1 MIVLITGLIIL
12 ILDLF
17 LTPRSRYLNEVVG
30 LAGLLVALIC
40 TLGTAGAPRQVFMA
54 MAVVDRLGAFFN
66 ATFLLIAALTMLL
79 SASYVRRE
87 GVSAGEYY
95 ALLLF
100 ATTGFMFV
108 AAAADLVMVFLAI
121 ETLSIATYILAGLL
135 RDEPRSQEAAFKYFM
150 LGALSS
156 AFFLYGIATI
166 YGALGSTNLLTLA
179 QALGQGGM
187 SRLLLM
193 GMALLIVGL
202 GFKVAV
208 VPFHMWAPDVYEGA
222 PTAVTAFMTA
232 GPKAAAFAAFL
243 RVFFQGFATP
253 AVAQKWIP
261 IFAVLAA
268 LTMILGNFVAIAQ
281 KSIKRMLAYSSI
293 AHAGYA
299 FVALV
304 AHNDLGARSILYY
317 LVAYT
322 LMSLGAFTVLMV
334 VARREEGPNGPAPT
348 QWRQGP
354 DGSVPARQQSVA
366 VQGESGGSEAS
377 MTIAGTHA
385 PTQSRQQR
393 YAFDDYAG
401 LGTTHPLLAAVMS
414 LFMFALAGF
423 PPTAGFAGKFYVFS
437 AAVQAGHYVL
447 ALVGV
452 LTSVVSVV
460 YYARVVMLMYMHEP
474 NGTAP
479 VLRLAPTTK
488 VVLGLTALGVL
499 YMGIFPGGVMRLAE
513 RSVQLLF

>member
-1 MIVLITGLIIL
+1 MDATALLDSTGALLPHLTVLITGLIIL
-12 ILDLF
+12 TLDLF

-30 LAGLLVALIC
+30 LAGLLMALIF
-40 TLGTAGAPRQVFMA
+40 TLYTTGAPRQVFMA
-54 MAVVDRLGAFFN
+54 MAVVDHLGAFFN
-66 ATFLLIAALTMLL
+66 ATFVLIAALTMLL

-156 AFFLYGIATI
+156 AFFLYGIATV
-166 YGALGSTNLLTLA
+166 YGALGSTNLLTLS
-179 QALGQGGM
+179 QALGKGNV
-187 SRLLLM
+187 SPLLLM
-193 GMALLIVGL
+193 GMGLLIVGL

-208 VPFHMWAPDVYEGA
+208 VPFHMWVPDVYEGA

-253 AVAQKWIP
+253 AMTQKWIP

-268 LTMILGNFVAIAQ
+268 LTMILGNFVALAQ
-281 KSIKRMLAYSSI
+281 QSVKRMLAYSSI

-334 VARREEGPNGPAPT
+334 VARREEP
-348 QWRQGP
+348 
-354 DGSVPARQQSVA
+354 
-366 VQGESGGSEAS
+366 
-377 MTIAGTHA
+377 H
-385 PTQSRQQR
+385 
-393 YAFDDYAG
+393 YAFDDYVG
-401 LGTTHPLLAAVMS
+401 LGTTHPLLAAVMA

-447 ALVGV
+447 ALIGV

-474 NGTAP
+474 NGAAP
-479 VLRLAPTTK
+479 LPRLAPTTTA
-488 VVLGLTALGVL
+488 VLGITALGIL
-499 YMGIFPGGVMRLAE
+499 YMGIFPGEVMRLAE

>member
-1 MIVLITGLIIL
+1 MRAVRRARQT
-12 ILDLF
+12 F
-17 LTPRSRYLNEVVG
+17 SAV
-30 LAGLLVALIC
+30 AGAS
-40 TLGTAGAPRQVFMA
+40 TAGAPICAR
-54 MAVVDRLGAFFN
+54 
-66 ATFLLIAALTMLL
+66 
-79 SASYVRRE
+79 AS
-87 GVSAGEYY
+87 
-95 ALLLF
+95 L
-100 ATTGFMFV
+100 
-108 AAAADLVMVFLAI
+108 
-121 ETLSIATYILAGLL
+121 
-135 RDEPRSQEAAFKYFM
+135 
-150 LGALSS
+150 
-156 AFFLYGIATI
+156 
-166 YGALGSTNLLTLA
+166 
-179 QALGQGGM
+179 
-187 SRLLLM
+187 
-193 GMALLIVGL
+193 
-202 GFKVAV
+202 
-208 VPFHMWAPDVYEGA
+208 
-222 PTAVTAFMTA
+222 TAFMTA

-253 AVAQKWIP
+253 AMTQKWIP

-334 VARREEGPNGPAPT
+334 VARREE
-348 QWRQGP
+348 Q
-354 DGSVPARQQSVA
+354 
-366 VQGESGGSEAS
+366 
-377 MTIAGTHA
+377 H
-385 PTQSRQQR
+385 

-447 ALVGV
+447 ALIGV

-474 NGTAP
+474 NGAAP
-479 VLRLAPTTK
+479 ALRLAPTTK
-488 VVLGLTALGVL
+488 VVLGITALGIL

>member
-1 MIVLITGLIIL
+1 MTVLITGLIIL

-17 LTPRSRYLNEVVG
+17 LTPRSRYLNEVIG
-30 LAGLLVALIC
+30 LAGLLLAFIVTLC
-40 TLGTAGAPRQVFMA
+40 TSGAPRQVFMA
-54 MAVVDRLGAFFN
+54 MAVVDHLGSFFN
-66 ATFLLIAALTMLL
+66 ATFVLIAALTMLL

-87 GVSAGEYY
+87 GVSVGEYY

-108 AAAADLVMVFLAI
+108 AAAADLVLVFLAI
-121 ETLSIATYILAGLL
+121 ETLSMATYILAGLL

-166 YGALGSTNLLTLA
+166 YGALGSTNLLTLS
-179 QALGQGGM
+179 QALGQGDVP
-187 SRLLLM
+187 RLLWM
-193 GMALLIVGL
+193 GLALLIVGL

-222 PTAVTAFMTA
+222 PTAVTAFMTT

-253 AVAQKWIP
+253 ALTQKWVP

-268 LTMILGNFVAIAQ
+268 LTMILGNFVALAQ
-281 KSIKRMLAYSSI
+281 TSIKRMLAYSSI

-334 VARREEGPNGPAPT
+334 VARREAGPEGPAPT

-354 DGSVPARQQSVA
+354 DGP
-366 VQGESGGSEAS
+366 
-377 MTIAGTHA
+377 A

-447 ALVGV
+447 VLIGV

-474 NGTAP
+474 NGAAP
-479 VLRLAPTTK
+479 IPRLAPTTTA
-488 VVLGLTALGVL
+488 VLGITALGIL
-499 YMGIFPGGVMRLAE
+499 YMGIFPGGVMRLAA

>member
-1 MIVLITGLIIL
+1 MDATALLDSTGALLPHMTVLVTGLVIL
-12 ILDLF
+12 TLDLF

-30 LAGLLVALIC
+30 LIGLLVAFLF
-40 TLGTAGAPRQVFMA
+40 TLSTTGAPRQVFMS
-54 MAVVDRLGAFFN
+54 MAVVDYLGAFFN
-66 ATFLLIAALTMLL
+66 ATFLLIAALTILL

-95 ALLLF
+95 ALIFF

-108 AAAADLVMVFLAI
+108 AAAADLIMVFLAI

-135 RDEPRSQEAAFKYFM
+135 REDPRSQEAAFKYFM

-166 YGALGSTNLLTLA
+166 YGALGNTNLVNLA
-179 QALGQGGM
+179 QALGQSGF
-187 SRLLLM
+187 SPLLLM

-243 RVFFQGFATP
+243 RVFFQGFTTP
-253 AVAQKWIP
+253 EMVQHWAP
-261 IFAVLAA
+261 IFAFLAA
-268 LTMILGNFVAIAQ
+268 LTMILGNFVAMAQ
-281 KSIKRMLAYSSI
+281 QSLKRMLAYSSI

-304 AHNDLGARSILYY
+304 AHNSLGASSILYY

-334 VARREEGPNGPAPT
+334 VARREGPLYT
-348 QWRQGP
+348 
-354 DGSVPARQQSVA
+354 
-366 VQGESGGSEAS
+366 
-377 MTIAGTHA
+377 
-385 PTQSRQQR
+385 
-393 YAFDDYAG
+393 FDDYAG
-401 LGTTHPLLAAVMS
+401 LGTTHPLLAAMMA

-437 AAVQAGHYVL
+437 AAVQAGYYGL
-447 ALVGV
+447 ALIGV

-460 YYARVVMLMYMHEP
+460 YYTRVVMLMYMREP
-474 NGTAP
+474 NGAP
-479 VLRLAPTTK
+479 PIPRLAPTTMA
-488 VVLGLTALGVL
+488 VLGITAVGIL
-499 YMGIFPGGVMRLAE
+499 YMGIFPGGLMRLAE
-513 RSVQLLF
+513 HSVAFLFQAKM

>member
-1 MIVLITGLIIL
+1 MDATALLDGTGALLPHMTVLITGLIIL
-12 ILDLF
+12 TLDLF

-30 LAGLLVALIC
+30 LAGLLVALSF
-40 TLGTAGAPRQVFMA
+40 TLGTTGAPRQVFMA
-54 MAVVDRLGAFFN
+54 MAVVDHLGAFFN
-66 ATFLLIAALTMLL
+66 ATFVLIAALTILL

-156 AFFLYGIATI
+156 AFFLYGIATV
-166 YGALGSTNLLTLA
+166 YGALGSTNLLTLS
-179 QALGQGGM
+179 QALGQGNV
-187 SRLLLM
+187 SPLLLM

-208 VPFHMWAPDVYEGA
+208 VPFHMWVPDVYEGA

-243 RVFFQGFATP
+243 RVFFQGFVTP
-253 AVAQKWIP
+253 AMTQKWIP

-268 LTMILGNFVAIAQ
+268 LTIILGNFVAIAQ
-281 KSIKRMLAYSSI
+281 KSMKRMLAYSSI
-293 AHAGYA
+293 AHAGYV

-334 VARREEGPNGPAPT
+334 VARREEGPEGPK
-348 QWRQGP
+348 
-354 DGSVPARQQSVA
+354 
-366 VQGESGGSEAS
+366 SGHTDYPIS
-377 MTIAGTHA
+377 T
-385 PTQSRQQR
+385 PTQSRQQY

-401 LGTTHPLLAAVMS
+401 LGTTNPLLAAVMA

-447 ALVGV
+447 ALIGV

-474 NGTAP
+474 NGAAP
-479 VLRLAPTTK
+479 IPRLAPTTTA
-488 VVLGLTALGVL
+488 VLGITALGIL
-499 YMGIFPGGVMRLAE
+499 YMGIFPAGVMRLAE
-513 RSVQLLF
+513 RSAQLLF

>member
-1 MIVLITGLIIL
+1 MDATALLDSTGALLPQMAVLVTGLL
-12 ILDLF
+12 VLTLDLF
-17 LTPRSRYLNEVVG
+17 LTPRSRYLNEVVS
-30 LAGLLVALIC
+30 LVGLLVALIL
-40 TLGTAGAPRQVFMA
+40 TLCLTGAPRQVFMG
-54 MAVVDRLGAFFN
+54 MAVVDPLGGFFN
-66 ATFLLIAALTMLL
+66 ATFLLITALTVLL

-108 AAAADLVMVFLAI
+108 AAAADLVLVFLAI
-121 ETLSIATYILAGLL
+121 ETLSMATYILAGLL

-166 YGALGSTNLLTLA
+166 YGALGSTNLLTLS
-179 QALGQGGM
+179 QALGQGDM
-187 SRLLLM
+187 PRLLWM
-193 GMALLIVGL
+193 GLALLIVGL

-222 PTAVTAFMTA
+222 PTAVTAFMTT

-243 RVFFQGFATP
+243 RVFFHQGFTP
-253 AVAQKWIP
+253 SAVAQPWIP

-268 LTMILGNFVAIAQ
+268 LTMILGNFVALAQ
-281 KSIKRMLAYSSI
+281 TSIKRMLAYSSI

-334 VARREEGPNGPAPT
+334 VARHEEGPEGPAPT

-354 DGSVPARQQSVA
+354 DGP
-366 VQGESGGSEAS
+366 
-377 MTIAGTHA
+377 A

-447 ALVGV
+447 VLIGV

-474 NGTAP
+474 NGAAP
-479 VLRLAPTTK
+479 MPRLAPTTTA
-488 VVLGLTALGVL
+488 VLGITALGIL
-499 YMGIFPGGVMRLAE
+499 YMGIFPGGVMRLAA

>member
-1 MIVLITGLIIL
+1 MDATALLDSTGALLPHLTVLITGLIIL
-12 ILDLF
+12 TLDLF

-30 LAGLLVALIC
+30 LAGLLMALIF
-40 TLGTAGAPRQVFMA
+40 TLYTTGAPRQVFMA
-54 MAVVDRLGAFFN
+54 MAVVDHLGAFFN
-66 ATFLLIAALTMLL
+66 ATFVLIAALTMLL

-156 AFFLYGIATI
+156 AFFLYGIATV
-166 YGALGSTNLLTLA
+166 YGALGSTNLLTLS
-179 QALGQGGM
+179 QALGKGNV
-187 SRLLLM
+187 SPLLLM
-193 GMALLIVGL
+193 GMGLLIVGL

-208 VPFHMWAPDVYEGA
+208 VPFHMWVPDVYEGA

-253 AVAQKWIP
+253 AMTQKWIP

-268 LTMILGNFVAIAQ
+268 LTMILGNFVALAQ
-281 KSIKRMLAYSSI
+281 QSMKRMLAYSSI

-334 VARREEGPNGPAPT
+334 VARREE
-348 QWRQGP
+348 Q
-354 DGSVPARQQSVA
+354 
-366 VQGESGGSEAS
+366 
-377 MTIAGTHA
+377 H
-385 PTQSRQQR
+385 

-401 LGTTHPLLAAVMS
+401 LGTTHPLLAAVMA

-447 ALVGV
+447 ALIGV

-460 YYARVVMLMYMHEP
+460 YYARVVMLMYMYEP
-474 NGTAP
+474 HGAAP
-479 VLRLAPTTK
+479 LPRLAPTTTA
-488 VVLGLTALGVL
+488 VLGITALGIL